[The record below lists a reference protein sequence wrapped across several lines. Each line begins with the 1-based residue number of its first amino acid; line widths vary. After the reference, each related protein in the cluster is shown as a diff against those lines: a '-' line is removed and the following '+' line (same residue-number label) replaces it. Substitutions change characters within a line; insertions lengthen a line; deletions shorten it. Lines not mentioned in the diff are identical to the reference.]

1 MDSFFAG
8 LITSKMRIRIL
19 MRLFQNPGQQA
30 YLRELA
36 AEFGA
41 STSQVREELQHLSAA
56 GLLNGERAGRQTFYR
71 ANETHP
77 LFPELNSMVRKA
89 LGMDRILDSILERL
103 GNLEL
108 ALVLDDYAMGRD
120 SGLIDLVLVG
130 AIDQENLSDLVRKTE
145 GYIGRKIR
153 VLSLTRAEFARLR
166 PELMRRP
173 RILLWGTED
182 ELASAS
188 RAESARVVA

>member
-1 MDSFFAG
+1 MNTVFAG
-8 LITSKMRIRIL
+8 LITSKMRVRIL

-36 AEFGA
+36 NEFAA

-56 GLLNGERAGRQTFYR
+56 GLLSGERNGRQTLYR

-108 ALVLDDYAMGRD
+108 AFVLDDYAMGRD

-153 VLSLTRAEFARLR
+153 VLSLTRPEFTRLR
-166 PELMRRP
+166 PELVRRP
-173 RILLWGTED
+173 RILLWGTD
-182 ELASAS
+182 EELNST
-188 RAESARVVA
+188 ARVVA

>member
-1 MDSFFAG
+1 MSTVFAG
-8 LITSKMRIRIL
+8 LITSKMRVRIL

-36 AEFGA
+36 DEFAA

-56 GLLNGERAGRQTFYR
+56 GLLSGERNGRQTLYR

-108 ALVLDDYAMGRD
+108 AFVLDDYAMGRD

-153 VLSLTRAEFARLR
+153 VLSLTRPEFARLR
-166 PELMRRP
+166 PELVRRP
-173 RILLWGTED
+173 RILLWGTDD
-182 ELASAS
+182 ELNST
-188 RAESARVVA
+188 ARGVA

>member
-1 MDSFFAG
+1 
-8 LITSKMRIRIL
+8 

-36 AEFGA
+36 NEFAA

-56 GLLNGERAGRQTFYR
+56 GLLSGERNGRQTLYR

-108 ALVLDDYAMGRD
+108 AFVLDDYAMGRD

-153 VLSLTRAEFARLR
+153 VLSLTRPEFTRLR
-166 PELMRRP
+166 PELVRRP
-173 RILLWGTED
+173 RILLWGTD
-182 ELASAS
+182 EELNST
-188 RAESARVVA
+188 ARVVA